1 MNLTRSQREQYREQ
15 GCLVVEG
22 AISDGEISAL
32 RDVAEDW
39 VAQSRNVTSNDELFD
54 LEPAHRPEAPA
65 VRRVKSPHLASRI
78 FASLA
83 VHSGILSVI
92 SDLIGINVRLR
103 ATKLNMKSAGVG
115 SSVEWHQDWAF
126 YPHTNDDLLAVGVPL
141 DDMTPEN
148 GCLLIVPGS
157 HRGPVL
163 DHRSSSGVFVGSVD
177 PQTIDGASIEPVIA
191 PAGAITVH
199 HARLLHGSAPNSSG
213 KMRRL
218 FLAEYCAADA
228 WPLTDTDWAAYAS
241 QIVSGVPTS
250 EPRLEAVPV
259 RLPFP
264 APDSLDTIYEFQES
278 APERRYTFS
287 RPSQPGSN
295 AD

>member
-1 MNLTRSQREQYREQ
+1 MSLTESQRKQYQEQ
-15 GCLVVEG
+15 GFLVVEG
-22 AISDGEISAL
+22 LFSDGEISAL
-32 RDVAEDW
+32 QEVAEGW
-39 VAQSRNVTSNDELFD
+39 VAQSRNVTTNDDRFD

-65 VRRVKSPHLASRI
+65 VRRVKSPHLASPL

-83 VHSGILSVI
+83 VHPGILGVI
-92 SDLIGINVRLR
+92 SDLIGFNVRLR

-141 DDMTPEN
+141 DDMTLEN

-157 HRGPVL
+157 HRGHVL

-177 PQTIDGASIEPVIA
+177 PQMIEASSVEPVIA

-218 FLAEYCAADA
+218 FLGEYCAADA
-228 WPLTDTDWAAYAS
+228 WPLTDTDWTTYAS
-241 QIVSGVPTS
+241 EIVSGVPTS

-264 APDSLDTIYEFQES
+264 APDSHETIYEFQES

-287 RPSQPGSN
+287 RPSPPGSN

>member
-1 MNLTRSQREQYREQ
+1 MSLTEAQRKQYQEQ
-15 GCLVVEG
+15 GFLVVEG
-22 AISDGEISAL
+22 ILSAGEVSAL
-32 RDVAEDW
+32 QEVAEDW
-39 VAQSRNVTSNDELFD
+39 VAQSRNVTTNDDLFD

-65 VRRVKSPHLASRI
+65 VRRVKSPHLASQI

-83 VHSGILSVI
+83 VHPGILGAV

-103 ATKLNMKSAGVG
+103 ATKLNMKAAGVG

-141 DDMTPEN
+141 DDMTLAN
-148 GCLLIVPGS
+148 GCLLVVPGS
-157 HRGPVL
+157 HRGRVL

-177 PQTIDGASIEPVIA
+177 PQMIGESSIEPVIA
-191 PAGAITVH
+191 PAGAITIH

-228 WPLTDTDWAAYAS
+228 WPLTETDWAAYAS
-241 QIVSGVPTS
+241 QMVSGVPTS

-264 APDSLDTIYEFQES
+264 AGSHDTIYEFQES

-287 RPSQPGSN
+287 ETRPEHS
-295 AD
+295 